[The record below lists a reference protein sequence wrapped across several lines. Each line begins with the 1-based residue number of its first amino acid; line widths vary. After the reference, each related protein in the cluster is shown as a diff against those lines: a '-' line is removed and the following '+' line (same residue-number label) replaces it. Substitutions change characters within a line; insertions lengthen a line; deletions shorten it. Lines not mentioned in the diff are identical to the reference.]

1 MRTALTVNNESLA
14 APSRTAD
21 FIELT
26 KPRIAGM
33 VLAATLA
40 GFYMASEAGMDW
52 MLLLHTLIG
61 TAMTGGGAS
70 AINHVLEREPDM
82 LMERTRNRPLPA
94 GRITASQGWAFGIAL
109 SLLGTIYLAVMVGGV
124 ASFLAALSI
133 VLYTAIYT
141 PLKRVTYH
149 NTVIGAVPGALPPLI
164 GWAAAAGTLP
174 TEAWTLFAILF
185 FWQLP
190 HFYAIAWMYRDDYK
204 NGGFRMI
211 ASDDPLGE
219 RIAVRISGQILALIA
234 ASLTPVI
241 WGMTHRAYFFIAL
254 ALGITFLAGG
264 LVMSRSKTRESAR
277 GLLLVSV
284 IYLPLLLGALMLAK
298 L

>member
-1 MRTALTVNNESLA
+1 
-14 APSRTAD
+14 
-21 FIELT
+21 
-26 KPRIAGM
+26 M

-52 MLLLHTLIG
+52 ILLLHTLIG

-94 GRITASQGWAFGIAL
+94 GRITVSQGWAFGIVL
-109 SLLGTIYLAVMVGGV
+109 SLIGTIYLVIMVGVV
-124 ASFLAALSI
+124 AAFLAALSI

-164 GWAAAAGTLP
+164 GWAAAEGTLP

-204 NGGFRMI
+204 SGGFRMI

-234 ASLTPVI
+234 ASLTPAI
-241 WGMTHRAYFFIAL
+241 WGMTHRAYFFVAF
-254 ALGITFLAGG
+254 ALGLAFLAGG